1 MNAIARKQYIIQKLQ
16 LESYVDTNQLAS
28 ELSVS
33 SMTIRRDL
41 NSLSDDGLISL
52 QHGGAVLNNGSLF
65 EFNMAMKNSEH
76 MSEKMTIAKKCMDYI
91 NEGDS
96 IYLDA
101 GTTVSCLA
109 LLLKETKNIIVM
121 THSLLVMNQLSDCKN
136 LRVTM
141 CPGEYRFDSQAVMG
155 SLTDNFI
162 SQFKI
167 DTLFLGTEGIDLKHG
182 LTVPNITDGTTKR
195 ATIQASKK
203 VICMADSS
211 KLDTSY
217 YFSISSLS
225 DINLIITDHKADQTL
240 LDKYINANIPII
252 TA

>member
-1 MNAIARKQYIIQKLQ
+1 MNAIARRQYIIQKLQ

-41 NSLSDDGLISL
+41 NTLSDDGLISL

-65 EFNMAMKNSEH
+65 EFNMAMKNTEH
-76 MSEKMTIAKKCMDYI
+76 MTEKMTIAKKCMDYI
-91 NEGDS
+91 HEGDS
-96 IYLDA
+96 IFLDA

-109 LLLKETKNIIVM
+109 LLLKETKKIIVM
-121 THSLLVMNQLSDCKN
+121 THSLLVMKQLSDCKN
-136 LRVTM
+136 LRVIM
-141 CPGEYRFDSQAVMG
+141 CPGEYRFDSQAFMG
-155 SLTDNFI
+155 ALTDNFI

-182 LTVPNITDGTTKR
+182 LSVPHITDGTTKR
-195 ATIQASKK
+195 AMIQVSEK

-217 YFSISSLS
+217 YYSISSLS
-225 DINLIITDHKADQTL
+225 NINLIITDHEADQTL

-252 TA
+252 TS